1 MPRFFRGQKTPDP
14 RKTFFQN
21 YSDHL
26 DYLQAK
32 YEKTWNKL
40 VERKGLEERFNFL
53 VKHAQK
59 HISIFEQLR
68 DGYDYFDEVVGAT
81 AFPVVS
87 LLASIAGVG
96 IALWES
102 FRALIIKIGLA
113 NHDGEDHLAHAGFS
127 LFTSAAA
134 FLTSIASFLK
144 SAISLV
150 TRPIVTA
157 IYGFEKQDKD
167 RFINEDTVMGQ
178 LSCAL

>member
-1 MPRFFRGQKTPDP
+1 MPRFFRGQKKPDP
-14 RKTFFQN
+14 NKNFFLN

-26 DYLQAK
+26 DYLQMK
-32 YEKTWNKL
+32 YEKRWNKL
-40 VERKGLEERFNFL
+40 VRLEGLEERFNFL
-53 VKHAQK
+53 VKQALK

-81 AFPVVS
+81 ALPVVS
-87 LLASIAGVG
+87 LVVSIAEIG

-102 FRALIIKIGLA
+102 FRALIINIGLA
-113 NHDGEDHLAHAGFS
+113 NHDGEDHLENAGFS

-134 FLTSIASFLK
+134 FLTSMASFLK

-167 RFINEDTVMGQ
+167 RFINEDTVIGH
-178 LSCAL
+178 LSCTL